1 MLESLITTL
10 DKFTPEIL
18 VILSGLLVITTT
30 LFLWLWFA
38 NRRTYNLLKHQLPA
52 SVVKTYLDSVIQNS
66 NSLKSALFRGNDG
79 DVSFSSMPSSMPL
92 VGGGESL
99 AIASS
104 GNSSGQEAA
113 LREQLQQKLAE
124 LAALQ
129 SQLAAANSI
138 KKELESGL
146 AGAQARIKELEA
158 LLAQSGKAVPAASG
172 NDAAIKAELQKI
184 TKERDELRDR
194 LKEYEIIEDDLAN
207 LKRLQQENQ
216 QLKRALG
223 QDPTDSSP
231 AAAAP
236 VAPVA
241 APPKVASPKGQD
253 PLAGAADLF
262 DEVPVEDAP
271 TPESEVAEEAVEAA
285 APEEVAASSEESTT
299 AELEEF
305 LTGGSEA
312 EAPKEVAMGGSEKD
326 APAPKAEPTGNEKTP
341 EDLLSEFEK
350 MLG

>member
-66 NSLKSALFRGNDG
+66 NSLKSALFRGNEG

-172 NDAAIKAELQKI
+172 NDAAMKAELQKI

-236 VAPVA
+236 IAA
-241 APPKVASPKGQD
+241 APKAASPKGQD

-262 DEVPVEDAP
+262 DEVPVEDSP
-271 TPESEVAEEAVEAA
+271 LENEVAEEAVAA
-285 APEEVAASSEESTT
+285 ALPEEVAASSEESTT

>member
-38 NRRTYNLLKHQLPA
+38 NRRTYNLLRHQLPA

-66 NSLKSALFRGNDG
+66 TSLKSALFRGGGSDINLAA
-79 DVSFSSMPSSMPL
+79 MPSAMP
-92 VGGGESL
+92 VIGGGESV
-99 AIASS
+99 AAS
-104 GNSSGQEAA
+104 GAGDGA

-129 SQLAAANSI
+129 SQLAAANNI
-138 KKELESGL
+138 KKDLEASLGTSN
-146 AGAQARIKELEA
+146 ARIKELEA
-158 LLAQSGKAVPAASG
+158 LLAKAGSAGSGASAG
-172 NDAAIKAELQKI
+172 AGASDNGAMTAELQKVS
-184 TKERDELRDR
+184 KERDDLREK

-216 QLKRALG
+216 QLKRSLG
-223 QDPTDSSP
+223 VAGGSS
-231 AAAAP
+231 AVEAP
-236 VAPVA
+236 VAV
-241 APPKVASPKGQD
+241 SGGQD
-253 PLAGAADLF
+253 PLAEVADLF
-262 DEVPVEDAP
+262 EEVGEPAPEAEAPAEEDATAELEQFLSAGTEEP
-271 TPESEVAEEAVEAA
+271 VSEPEENLDPEKAVEAA
-285 APEEVAASSEESTT
+285 LTEKPAA
-299 AELEEF
+299 
-305 LTGGSEA
+305 
-312 EAPKEVAMGGSEKD
+312 
-326 APAPKAEPTGNEKTP
+326 KAAAANEKTP

>member
-66 NSLKSALFRGNDG
+66 NSLKSALFRGNEG

-172 NDAAIKAELQKI
+172 NDAAMKAELQKI

-207 LKRLQQENQ
+207 LKRLQQQNQ

-223 QDPTDSSP
+223 QDPAGPSP

-236 VAPVA
+236 VA
-241 APPKVASPKGQD
+241 APPKAASPKGQD

-262 DEVPVEDAP
+262 DEVPVEDSP
-271 TPESEVAEEAVEAA
+271 LENEVAEEAVAA
-285 APEEVAASSEESTT
+285 ALPEEVAASSEESTT

>member
-52 SVVKTYLDSVIQNS
+52 SVIKTYLDSVIQNS
-66 NSLKSALFRGNDG
+66 NSLKSALFRGDAG
-79 DVSFSSMPSSMPL
+79 DVPLTSMPSSMPL
-92 VGGGESL
+92 IGGGENL

-104 GNSSGQEAA
+104 GGSSGQEAM

-124 LAALQ
+124 LASLQ
-129 SQLAAANSI
+129 SQLAAAQNV
-138 KKELESGL
+138 KKQLESGL
-146 AGAQARIKELEA
+146 AGAEARIKELEA
-158 LLAQSGKAVPAASG
+158 LLAQAGKNSGGG
-172 NDAAIKAELQKI
+172 NDALLQAEIQKI
-184 TKERDELRDR
+184 SKERDALKDR

-223 QDPTDSSP
+223 TAEVP
-231 AAAAP
+231 AAVAPAAVADVTAGSEDP
-236 VAPVA
+236 LAGVSDLFDEVAPVA
-241 APPKVASPKGQD
+241 A
-253 PLAGAADLF
+253 
-262 DEVPVEDAP
+262 
-271 TPESEVAEEAVEAA
+271 AEES
-285 APEEVAASSEESTT
+285 PVADPT
-299 AELEEF
+299 AELESF
-305 LTGGSEA
+305 LSSGDEA
-312 EAPKEVAMGGSEKD
+312 RDPSDELIEAAAEPRDEQ
-326 APAPKAEPTGNEKTP
+326 PAPKAATGSEKTP